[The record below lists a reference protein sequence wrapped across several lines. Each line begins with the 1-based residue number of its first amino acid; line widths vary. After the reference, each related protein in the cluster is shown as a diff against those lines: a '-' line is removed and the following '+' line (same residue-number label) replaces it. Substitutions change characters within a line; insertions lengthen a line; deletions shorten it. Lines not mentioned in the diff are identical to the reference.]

1 MKKISITIDIN
12 KIPKGRLTE
21 RAYTDKANGEQIAR
35 ELHMELVPLREPKT
49 VKTGDT
55 WKMVKTHFVSLA
67 QTKEERASKT
77 KTPIIGSG
85 ITFMDLDEVEAE
97 QLAKHDGIEF
107 SAPF

>member
-12 KIPKGRLTE
+12 KIPKGRLVE
-21 RAYTDKANGEQIAR
+21 RAYTDQKGGEVVAR
-35 ELHMELVPLREPKT
+35 ELNMELVPLREPKT
-49 VKTGDT
+49 IKTGET

-85 ITFMDLDEVEAE
+85 ITFMNLDEVEAIE
-97 QLAKHDGIEF
+97 LAKHDGIKSE
-107 SAPF
+107 